1 MNKDLS
7 VLSKIIIN
15 QLERLD
21 DLDLNNQNAQLEI
34 GRAVAI
40 SQNATSY
47 IKTINTGLK
56 ILELGKKYNIKEKT
70 ICQAIG
76 ISHEE

>member
-1 MNKDLS
+1 MNKDLN
-7 VLSKIIIN
+7 VLSKIIMN

-21 DLDLNNQNAQLEI
+21 DLDVNNQNAQLELS
-34 GRAVAI
+34 RAVAI

-47 IKTINTGLK
+47 IKTLNTGLK
-56 ILELGKKYNIKEKT
+56 IFEMGKKYNIKEKSL
-70 ICQAIG
+70 CQVIG

>member
-1 MNKDLS
+1 MNKDLN

-21 DLDLNNQNAQLEI
+21 ELDLNNQNAQLEI
-34 GRAVAI
+34 GRAIAI
-40 SQNATSY
+40 SHNATSY
-47 IKTINTGLK
+47 VKTINTGLK
-56 ILELGKKYNIKEKT
+56 IFEMSKKYDIQEKSLY
-70 ICQAIG
+70 QVIG